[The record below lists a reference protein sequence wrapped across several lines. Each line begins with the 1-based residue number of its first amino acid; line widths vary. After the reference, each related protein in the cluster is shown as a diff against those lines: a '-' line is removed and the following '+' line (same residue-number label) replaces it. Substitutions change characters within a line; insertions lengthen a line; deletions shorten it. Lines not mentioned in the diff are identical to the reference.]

1 MEAIAQLELEYFRL
15 RYGYG
20 SGEAC
25 VDWAS
30 ERLQYDQ
37 EGDDLEVVL
46 LAGARGRDEVL
57 PLVEVIIDRY
67 CGDNRLDDE
76 FAAGKWVAALRADYV
91 KGRETVESVDAT
103 LSILYPKLNYPNWLV
118 MLTRNC
124 EYATDIP
131 AFKEPFEREFEYVA
145 SLWVSASS
153 KAEFVAQYSREIS
166 NQHDA
171 KYC

>member
-15 RYGYG
+15 RFGYG

-37 EGDDLEVVL
+37 EGDDLEVIL

-57 PLVEVIIDRY
+57 ALVEAIIDRY
-67 CGDNRLDDE
+67 CGSTRVDDE
-76 FAAGKWVAALRADYV
+76 FAAGKYVVTLRADYV
-91 KGRETVESVDAT
+91 QGRETVESVDAV
-103 LSILYPKLNYPNWLV
+103 LSVLYPKLGYPNWLV

-124 EYATDIP
+124 EYAIDIP

-145 SLWVSASS
+145 SLWALAANI
-153 KAEFVAQYSREIS
+153 AEFEAQYSREIS

>member
-1 MEAIAQLELEYFRL
+1 MEAMSPLELEYFRL
-15 RYGYG
+15 RFGYG

-57 PLVEVIIDRY
+57 PLVEVIVDRY
-67 CGDNRLDDE
+67 CGSNRLDDE
-76 FAAGKWVAALRADYV
+76 FAAGKYVVTLRTDYV
-91 KGRETVESVDAT
+91 QGRETVESVDAA
-103 LSILYPKLNYPNWLV
+103 LSILYPKLGYPNWLV
-118 MLTRNC
+118 MLSRNC

-145 SLWVSASS
+145 SLWASTAS
-153 KAEFVAQYSREIS
+153 KAEFEAQYSREIS

-171 KYC
+171 KY